1 MSKFEYRAIPAP
13 TRGTKA
19 RGAKSTE
26 DRFALSITEAL
37 NEMAE
42 EGWEYVRAETLP
54 CDERKGLTGTQ
65 TTYQNILIF
74 KRFRQ
79 SAQPL
84 PLDARTTSR
93 PLPAEPDDAEPFEPE
108 EALDSSVPLRQT
120 SDQVVPRRISAR
132 AHDEENNAPPLGA
145 ARGD

>member
-1 MSKFEYRAIPAP
+1 MSKFEYMAVPAP

-26 DRFALSITEAL
+26 ERFALSVTEAL
-37 NEMAE
+37 NEMAA

-74 KRFRQ
+74 KRFKQ
-79 SAQPL
+79 MAQPL
-84 PLDARTTSR
+84 SLDARTTSR
-93 PLPAEPDDAEPFEPE
+93 PLPMELEEPLGPVSEP
-108 EALDSSVPLRQT
+108 
-120 SDQVVPRRISAR
+120 VVPRRVTTR
-132 AHDEENNAPPLGA
+132 PPEEENNAPPLGA

>member
-1 MSKFEYRAIPAP
+1 MSKFEYRAVPAP

-19 RGAKSTE
+19 KTAKSAE
-26 DRFALSITEAL
+26 ERFALSITDTL
-37 NEMAE
+37 NEMAA

-74 KRFRQ
+74 KRFKQ
-79 SAQPL
+79 ATQPL

-93 PLPAEPDDAEPFEPE
+93 PLPVEPE
-108 EALDSSVPLRQT
+108 TPPAPAAPRAVSEP
-120 SDQVVPRRISAR
+120 VVPRRITTR
-132 AHDEENNAPPLGA
+132 PPEEDNHAPPLGA
-145 ARGD
+145 ARED